1 MCYFYR
7 QSANLKD
14 IKQGVINQV
23 ASIVRLSVFLYS
35 PLAFV
40 LTMAALKRSVQEGKQ
55 PQHCYERPEWYCSTI
70 NECITIPIAHLLLN
84 HPGSDSAVSSL
95 GLYPTSAH

>member
-7 QSANLKD
+7 QSVNLKD

-35 PLAFV
+35 PLAVV
-40 LTMAALKRSVQEGKQ
+40 LTMAALKRSVQEGKHS
-55 PQHCYERPEWYCSTI
+55 QHCDECLEWYCSII
-70 NECITIPIAHLLLN
+70 NECITTPIAHQLFN
-84 HPGSDSAVSSL
+84 HPASDSMVSSL
-95 GLYPTSAH
+95 WLYPTSAH

>member
-40 LTMAALKRSVQEGKQ
+40 LIMAALKRSVQEGKQ
-55 PQHCYERPEWYCSTI
+55 PQHYYECPEWYCSTI
-70 NECITIPIAHLLLN
+70 NECITIPHLTPRFRPWGFIQHL
-84 HPGSDSAVSSL
+84 
-95 GLYPTSAH
+95 PTRALR